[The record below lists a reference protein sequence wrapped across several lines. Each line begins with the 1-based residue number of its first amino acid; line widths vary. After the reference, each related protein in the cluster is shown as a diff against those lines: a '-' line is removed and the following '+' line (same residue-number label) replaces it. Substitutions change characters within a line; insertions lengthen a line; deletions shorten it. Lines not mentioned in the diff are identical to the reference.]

1 MKENSNSAGSTLVN
15 IKAKENLKVLIYLKS
30 DHCFVE
36 VGLVSGETMSLS
48 KDEFKQN
55 RAQNPDFEKQ
65 IICQSIPEVAA

>member
-1 MKENSNSAGSTLVN
+1 MKENSEASILVN
-15 IKAKENLKVLIYLKS
+15 IKAKENLKVLIFLKS
-30 DHCFVE
+30 DNRFVE

-55 RAQNPDFEKQ
+55 RVQNPDFEKQ